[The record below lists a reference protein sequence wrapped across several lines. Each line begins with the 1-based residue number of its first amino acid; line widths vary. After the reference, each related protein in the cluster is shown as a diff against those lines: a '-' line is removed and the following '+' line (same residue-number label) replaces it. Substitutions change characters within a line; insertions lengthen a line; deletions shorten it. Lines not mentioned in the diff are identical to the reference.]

1 MRKPTTQNEKGD
13 ARTDSA
19 NVFFARD
26 DDDDA
31 FPMFNYGGVFLVF
44 SRPNRKAETFFL
56 SGVQRKERTNE
67 KRKKNWMIFPLL
79 LLHKK
84 KAERERERER
94 GRRKEGA
101 CTPVVVVVVR
111 SNNTSS
117 S

>member
-79 LLHKK
+79 LLLLHKK
-84 KAERERERER
+84 KTERER

>member
-56 SGVQRKERTNE
+56 SGVQKKNE
-67 KRKKNWMIFPLL
+67 RKKKKNIGLFFLFFFFT
-79 LLHKK
+79 KK
-84 KAERERERER
+84 KQRERERER

-101 CTPVVVVVVR
+101 CAPVVVVR